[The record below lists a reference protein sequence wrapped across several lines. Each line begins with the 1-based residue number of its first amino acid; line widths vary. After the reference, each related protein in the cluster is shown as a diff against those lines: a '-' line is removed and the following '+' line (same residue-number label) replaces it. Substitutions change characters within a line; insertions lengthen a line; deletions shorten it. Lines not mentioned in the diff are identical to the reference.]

1 MRKSLLA
8 ILCFLAA
15 GAAMAAA
22 DVNKAQPADLDGI
35 NGIGPDTSRRI
46 LAERQKSPFKDWK
59 DFMARVKGIGPAKA
73 EKLSGQGLTVNGQGF
88 KKAVAAPAAAAK

>member
-73 EKLSGQGLTVNGQGF
+73 ARLSTEGLTVNGQAF
-88 KKAVAAPAAAAK
+88 KPVAATTAK